1 MNLLVGLTLRQTIVT
16 KQVKWHDMA
25 VQICYKSNVIL
36 LLLLLFVYCKAI
48 SASNA

>member
-36 LLLLLFVYCKAI
+36 LLLLFVYCKAI